1 MKKDYTVEAVK
12 YFICVIFGII
22 MTLGYLFSADETDD
36 TFEAF
41 VFAFLAIIYGFGTFG
56 CAYSFIDNITSAI
69 AEKSKRSN
77 E

>member
-1 MKKDYTVEAVK
+1 MKKDYTVEAIK

-22 MTLGYLFSADETDD
+22 MTLGYLVAAYATDET
-36 TFEAF
+36 FKAF
-41 VFAFLAIIYGFGTFG
+41 LFAFLAIIYGFGTFG